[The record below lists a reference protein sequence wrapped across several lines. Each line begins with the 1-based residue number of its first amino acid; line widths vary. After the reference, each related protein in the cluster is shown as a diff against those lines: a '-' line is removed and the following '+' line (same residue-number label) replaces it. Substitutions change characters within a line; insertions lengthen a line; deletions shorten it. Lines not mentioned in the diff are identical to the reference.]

1 MKIKTMKNI
10 AEYVE
15 NEGLDYFLTSYAS
28 PDIISDTA
36 EPDALKFK
44 QIWQEVLPLLSQLE
58 ELLEKSNERKAI
70 HSNSK

>member
-1 MKIKTMKNI
+1 MKLKTMKKI

-28 PDIISDTA
+28 PDIISNTA

-44 QIWQEVLPLLSQLE
+44 QIWKEILPLLSQLE
-58 ELLEKSNERKAI
+58 ELVENSNKV
-70 HSNSK
+70 